1 MNLGV
6 LAALA
11 LQAATPLLVQ
21 IPSSIDGSAQPSFLS
36 LPDSLNPARPTAL
49 AVVLHTW
56 SFDYKQR
63 QPTLEAG
70 ALARGWIVLA
80 PNFRGRN
87 DHAEACGST
96 LAQQDILDAVQW
108 VRERYPVDPR
118 RIYLMGMSGGGYMTL
133 LMAGRHPEL
142 WAAASAWVGIGDI
155 GLWYADHGTDTFGA
169 MMRRCFGGAPG
180 SSDSVSAEY
189 RARSPVTWLSRAASL
204 PLDIAAGRDDPEVP
218 MSQSVLAFNALATG
232 MGSAP
237 VSPDE
242 LAELMRPQGTLSRP
256 TIADTA
262 ADTVWARRHW
272 LRRVAGP
279 SRLTIFDG
287 VHEWIPRAV
296 LDWLDRHIKQGLP

>member
-1 MNLGV
+1 MSLLF

-11 LQAATPLLVQ
+11 AQTAAPLLVQ

-70 ALARGWIVLA
+70 VRARGWILLA

-87 DHAEACGST
+87 DHAEACGSS

-118 RIYLMGMSGGGYMTL
+118 RIYVMGMSGGGYMTL
-133 LMAGRHPEL
+133 LMAGRYPEL

-169 MMRRCFGGAPG
+169 MMRQCFGGAPG
-180 SSDSVSAEY
+180 SSDSVRAEY
-189 RARSPVTWLSRAASL
+189 RARSPTTWLARATQL

-218 MSQSVLAFNALATG
+218 MSQSVLAFNALARATG
-232 MGSAP
+232 SEP

-242 LAELMRPQGTLSRP
+242 LAELTRPNGMLSRP
-256 TIADTA
+256 GLADTT
-262 ADTVWARRHW
+262 ADAVWARRLW

-287 VHEWIPRAV
+287 VHEWLPGAV
-296 LDWLDRHIKQGLP
+296 LDWLDQHIKP